1 MTAMIAPRLATV
13 EELDGWLA
21 AAGHRDR
28 FVYAE
33 AERLPIRCAVGK
45 RAYALAV
52 DDLITIVQPK
62 LSGGAGYAY
71 TAVRT
76 AKPTLAQQRTFRC
89 LTGKAEL
96 THDEDRVLRE
106 IEIFADADLPM
117 PTHTALAQA
126 MAVPPSTMWSI
137 LARLVEKGELRI
149 DRYAGPLS
157 QLFTVATVLSSGAA
171 TRAAPDRYT
180 PVLDRAA

>member
-28 FVYAE
+28 FIYAE
-33 AERLPIRCAVGK
+33 AERLPSRCAVGK

-52 DDLITIVQPK
+52 DDLITIVQPR
-62 LSGGAGYAY
+62 LPDGTGFAY

-76 AKPTLAQQRTFRC
+76 AKPSLVQQRTLRC
-89 LTGKAEL
+89 LTGASEL

-106 IEIFADADLPM
+106 IEMFAENGLPM
-117 PTHTALAQA
+117 PTHFALASA
-126 MAVPPSTMWSI
+126 MAMPQSTMWGI
-137 LARLVEKGELRI
+137 LSRLVDKGELRI

-157 QLFTVATVLSSGAA
+157 QLFAVATVLASGAA

-180 PVLDRAA
+180 LVADRAA